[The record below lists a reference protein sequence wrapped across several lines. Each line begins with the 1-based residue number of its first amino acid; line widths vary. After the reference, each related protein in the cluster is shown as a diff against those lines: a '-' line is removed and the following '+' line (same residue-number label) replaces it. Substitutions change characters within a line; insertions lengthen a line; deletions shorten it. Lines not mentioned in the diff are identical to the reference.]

1 MHTAA
6 VVVAPAIVGADTRR
20 VSAEFE
26 ASEGTLRKLS
36 SGVVVPGQYAKTKV
50 GHRRGA
56 DRIWSLDVFGR
67 GGGI

>member
-6 VVVAPAIVGADTRR
+6 VVVAPAIVGATEHTKGKRGIR
-20 VSAEFE
+20 SQW
-26 ASEGTLRKLS
+26 
-36 SGVVVPGQYAKTKV
+36 VVVPGQYAKTKV